1 MTAKVDRVLQAAVRC
16 QGPTT
21 TDVFI
26 IAIEIQT
33 TLRYLFRRLNVAS
46 SRSGLI
52 SARKLSEPFSLVILA
67 IFTSL
72 L

>member
-21 TDVFI
+21 TDVF

-72 L
+72 F